1 MRDANGSLSYR
12 AVQKNELETCE
23 LRLSLLD
30 MCWLTLFFFSKKGLS
45 GEENMV
51 LGHIQ
56 AAANQ
61 GDPEPSHCFNTEI

>member
-1 MRDANGSLSYR
+1 M
-12 AVQKNELETCE
+12 T
-23 LRLSLLD
+23 
-30 MCWLTLFFFSKKGLS
+30 TFFTGYVPADTFNFSKKGLS

-61 GDPEPSHCFNTEI
+61 GDPEPSHCFNIAI